1 MKLFLTGSAVALLS
15 FAAVAQQPPA
25 GAGSPFDALDADKN
39 ASLSPAEGQAHP
51 VVSQNFT
58 TADTNRDGVLTREE
72 FNAAFTTA
80 RPAQP
85 QPERPPAPQP

>member
-1 MKLFLTGSAVALLS
+1 MKLLLTGSAVALLS
-15 FAAVAQQPPA
+15 FTALAQEPQA

-39 ASLSPAEGQAHP
+39 ASISVAEGQAHP
-51 VVSQNFT
+51 VVSQNFG
-58 TADTNRDGVLTREE
+58 TADKNGDGSLTREE
-72 FNAAFTTA
+72 FNAAFTTT